1 MAMTTDT
8 WHTDEGLLTAYV
20 AGDLDALEGASV
32 EQHLVAC
39 SDCRARIATLVDPS
53 ALAVGW
59 DRVRSEMER
68 PPQPAVIRLA
78 RRLGLSEP
86 MAVLL
91 TASASLRTA
100 WLSASFVALGFAYLA
115 SRFSEEDTLW
125 PFLLV
130 APLVP
135 VIGVA
140 ASYGPDTDPLETLI
154 ATSPYGR
161 TRLILVRTL
170 GVLTTCLPVA
180 LLLGLAL
187 PGPQWVAAAWLGP
200 ALAMIP
206 ILLAVASFTGPRV
219 AAGILAIGWCAVVLP
234 STRHLPAT
242 WPVEPGRQLAYL
254 AVALAACVVLAVQ
267 SRRTRR
273 IGAAL

>member
-1 MAMTTDT
+1 
-8 WHTDEGLLTAYV
+8 
-20 AGDLDALEGASV
+20 
-32 EQHLVAC
+32 
-39 SDCRARIATLVDPS
+39 
-53 ALAVGW
+53 
-59 DRVRSEMER
+59 
-68 PPQPAVIRLA
+68 
-78 RRLGLSEP
+78 
-86 MAVLL
+86 
-91 TASASLRTA
+91 
-100 WLSASFVALGFAYLA
+100 
-115 SRFSEEDTLW
+115 
-125 PFLLV
+125 
-130 APLVP
+130 
-135 VIGVA
+135 
-140 ASYGPDTDPLETLI
+140 
-154 ATSPYGR
+154 
-161 TRLILVRTL
+161 LILVRTL

-242 WPVEPGRQLAYL
+242 WPVEPDRQLAYL